1 MPNEKNKTPR
11 KHRGRFSKRMK
22 VIWNSGGSKRSLV
35 ELIAGIVVS
44 LAAGLTVYEVLTP
57 EPRSVIGVSL
67 DDDWSRTK
75 LLGEPPLVDLM
86 ATLDGEDV
94 DLNFAVLDRFENE
107 LRIEINC
114 ADFSFLEEGSDL
126 NGQTVSVEMKQSGS
140 YELIV
145 GRENPENVPVFENQ
159 VADINGRCRGG
170 MARTS
175 YGKRSVTVVL
185 NSQNILHNRD
195 ARFIAHGVRM
205 TDARAEYPW
214 VRDPSVWT
222 SEPSET
228 SFGVDLTVYGL
239 EAANNYRFDT
249 MRIDGSGAAELLILF
264 LSTVF
269 GVGITLLVDGARKMT
284 EVVLDSLGQ
293 TPAEPAIQT
302 PAPETETSA
311 ADNDKGAGI

>member
-1 MPNEKNKTPR
+1 HLECNK
-11 KHRGRFSKRMK
+11 
-22 VIWNSGGSKRSLV
+22 I
-35 ELIAGIVVS
+35 S
-44 LAAGLTVYEVLTP
+44 LASHLKCNALHFSLTQIIENTQCA
-57 EPRSVIGVSL
+57 SL
-67 DDDWSRTK
+67 GFKPKST
-75 LLGEPPLVDLM
+75 
-86 ATLDGEDV
+86 
-94 DLNFAVLDRFENE
+94 
-107 LRIEINC
+107 
-114 ADFSFLEEGSDL
+114 
-126 NGQTVSVEMKQSGS
+126 
-140 YELIV
+140 
-145 GRENPENVPVFENQ
+145 
-159 VADINGRCRGG
+159 G